1 MLVGLRWEKNSL
13 VFCFQMIIVLV
24 MFGNTV
30 RIQRDQTST
39 YNVSLLLITN
49 QLLYQLSYKGITK
62 NLIYIAELN
71 RKIFFGSF
79 FVSVLFVL
87 WGFFWVLFVREYKE
101 NTKSSYISLS
111 NTFLY
116 SCNSYNLLL
125 IYLTPKKVRK
135 YE

>member
-30 RIQRDQTST
+30 RIQKDQTST
-39 YNVSLLLITN
+39 YYVSLLLITN
-49 QLLYQLSYKGITK
+49 QLLYQLSYKGIKK

-87 WGFFWVLFVREYKE
+87 CDLFLVLSRREYNW
-101 NTKSSYISLS
+101 NTISDYICMPI
-111 NTFLY
+111 TFLY
-116 SCNSYNLLL
+116 SFTFDNKLL
-125 IYLTPKKVRK
+125 I
-135 YE
+135 

>member
-1 MLVGLRWEKNSL
+1 
-13 VFCFQMIIVLV
+13 MIIVLV

-39 YNVSLLLITN
+39 YNVPLLLITN

-87 WGFFWVLFVREYKE
+87 CDLFLVLSRREYNW
-101 NTKSSYISLS
+101 NTISDYICMPI
-111 NTFLY
+111 TFLY
-116 SCNSYNLLL
+116 SFTFDN
-125 IYLTPKKVRK
+125 KVL
-135 YE
+135 

>member
-1 MLVGLRWEKNSL
+1 MLVGLRWEKNCL

-30 RIQRDQTST
+30 RIQKDQTST
-39 YNVSLLLITN
+39 YNVPLLLITN

-111 NTFLY
+111 NTFFY

-125 IYLTPKKVRK
+125 IYLTPKKVRE

>member
-1 MLVGLRWEKNSL
+1 
-13 VFCFQMIIVLV
+13 MIIICL

-30 RIQRDQTST
+30 RIQKDQTST
-39 YNVSLLLITN
+39 YNLPNLLITN
-49 QLLYQLSYKGITK
+49 QLLYQLSYKGILK

>member
-1 MLVGLRWEKNSL
+1 MLCGRENNSL
-13 VFCFQMIIVLV
+13 VFCFQIVIV
-24 MFGNTV
+24 FIMSKNTV
-30 RIQRDQTST
+30 GIQKYKFYKENKTIP
-39 YNVSLLLITN
+39 LITN
-49 QLLYQLSYKGITK
+49 QLLYQLSYKGMTK

-79 FVSVLFVL
+79 FVSGLFVL
-87 WGFFWVLFVREYKE
+87 WGFFLVLIRLEYKE
-101 NTKSSYISLS
+101 NTKSSYISLP

-125 IYLTPKKVRK
+125 IYLTSKKVRK

>member
-87 WGFFWVLFVREYKE
+87 CDIFLVLSRREYNW
-101 NTKSSYISLS
+101 NTISDYICMPI
-111 NTFLY
+111 TFLY
-116 SCNSYNLLL
+116 SFTFDNKLL
-125 IYLTPKKVRK
+125 I
-135 YE
+135 

>member
-1 MLVGLRWEKNSL
+1 MLVGLRWENNSL
-13 VFCFQMIIVLV
+13 VFCFQIVIV
-24 MFGNTV
+24 FIMSKNTV
-30 RIQRDQTST
+30 RIQKYKFDKENKTI
-39 YNVSLLLITN
+39 LLITN

>member
-39 YNVSLLLITN
+39 YNVPLLLITN

-87 WGFFWVLFVREYKE
+87 CDLFLVLSRREYNW
-101 NTKSSYISLS
+101 NTISDYICMPI
-111 NTFLY
+111 TFLY
-116 SCNSYNLLL
+116 SFTFDNKVL
-125 IYLTPKKVRK
+125 I
-135 YE
+135 